1 MSVLKSLADR
11 HNIGILLVHH
21 LRKQEADDPFLQIS
35 GSNGLMGAADTIWL
49 LQRQRTSNMAK
60 LLITGR
66 DMNSRSLRL
75 QWDNHLWNCIEETG
89 SQEREKQDIPDYLW
103 KAADFI
109 QKVKVWQGTAT
120 EFLNMAGITDVR
132 PNQFTRKRVE
142 HYYTVFPP
150 KKIYYESHRT
160 SNSRQ
165 FLFFYDD
172 DDKSNV
178 KSGIAFS
185 SGDIPKSLS

>member
-1 MSVLKSLADR
+1 MERKDRRKNNIWKS
-11 HNIGILLVHH
+11 
-21 LRKQEADDPFLQIS
+21 
-35 GSNGLMGAADTIWL
+35 
-49 LQRQRTSNMAK
+49 
-60 LLITGR
+60 
-66 DMNSRSLRL
+66 
-75 QWDNHLWNCIEETG
+75 
-89 SQEREKQDIPDYLW
+89 
-103 KAADFI
+103 ADFI
-109 QKVKVWQGTAT
+109 QKVKAWQGTAT
-120 EFLNMAGITDVR
+120 ECLNTAGITDVR

-185 SGDIPKSLS
+185 SGDIPESLS